1 VDIKAYIESGV
12 IESYVLGIADAEE
25 AAELQRLSL
34 EYPAIAAAIKER
46 EQWLREFSEA
56 TGRPAP
62 DGVKDQ
68 LLQSLNKEFAVTP
81 GSIHFINRRFKFIA
95 AASLLALLVS
105 AAGNVYLYK
114 RYTKATDDFIA
125 LQKEQVQVLA
135 DNQAYQAR
143 LTAFDHDLKIM
154 SEPGVIKVLLAG
166 VTGKEGSLATVY
178 WNTHSRDVY
187 LMANNLPPVPS
198 GKQYQ
203 LWALVDGKPIDAG
216 IISDCASFLC
226 HLKQVTGAQAF
237 AITLEKTGGSA
248 TPTLDQMFVIG
259 NVKS

>member
-1 VDIKAYIESGV
+1 M
-12 IESYVLGIADAEE
+12 ADAEE

-62 DGVKDQ
+62 AGVKDQ
-68 LLQSLNKEFAVTP
+68 LLQSLGNEFAVKP
-81 GSIHFINRRFKFIA
+81 GPVHVINRRFKYIA
-95 AASLLALLVS
+95 AASLLALFVS
-105 AAGNVYLYK
+105 TAGNVYLYRK
-114 RYTKATDDFIA
+114 YTKATGDYIA

-135 DNQAYQAR
+135 VNQTYQAR
-143 LTAFDHDLKIM
+143 LTAFDHDLKVM
-154 SEPGVIKVLLAG
+154 SGPGVIKVPLAG
-166 VTGKEGSLATVY
+166 VAGKEGSLATVY
-178 WNTHSRDVY
+178 WDTHSRDVY
-187 LMANNLPPVPS
+187 LMSNNLPPAPS

-203 LWALVDGKPIDAG
+203 LWALIDGKPVDAG
-216 IISDCASFLC
+216 MIADCSSSLC
-226 HLKQVTGAQAF
+226 HLKKVTGAQAF
-237 AITLEKTGGSA
+237 AITLEKAGGSA

>member
-1 VDIKAYIESGV
+1 MDIKAYIESGV

-62 DGVKDQ
+62 NGVKNQ
-68 LLQSLNKEFAVTP
+68 LLQSLSKEFTVKP
-81 GSIHFINRRFKFIA
+81 GPIHLANRRFKFIA
-95 AASLLALLVS
+95 AASLLALFIS
-105 AAGNVYLYK
+105 TAGNVYLYK
-114 RYTKATDDFIA
+114 KYTKATGDYIA
-125 LQKEQVQVLA
+125 LQKEQIQVLA
-135 DNQAYQAR
+135 ENQAYQAR
-143 LTAFDHDLKIM
+143 LTAFDHDLKVM
-154 SEPGVIKVLLAG
+154 SGPGVIKVPLAG
-166 VTGKEGSLATVY
+166 VTGKEGSIATVY
-178 WNTHSRDVY
+178 WDTRSRDVY

-203 LWALVDGKPIDAG
+203 LWALIDGKPVDAG
-216 IISDCASFLC
+216 MISDCTSFLC
-226 HLKQVTGAQAF
+226 HLKKVTGAQAF
-237 AITLEKTGGSA
+237 AITLEKAGGSA